1 MFVFWPLHKR
11 VNRRLIMSISNYPVE
26 HISPALRCDALK
38 DCEHGKAK
46 VVKMGDAKVGT
57 RPTCPTFSAI
67 DGAAAPVSSLS
78 TGRWLL
84 ILPECNDI

>member
-1 MFVFWPLHKR
+1 MIVLWSLDKIIKR
-11 VNRRLIMSISNYPVE
+11 TIMPISNYPVE
-26 HISPALRCDALK
+26 HISPALHCDTLK
-38 DCEHGKAK
+38 DCEHRKAK

-78 TGRWLL
+78 TG
-84 ILPECNDI
+84 